1 MLAHA
6 VAPQVTER
14 LGVGEGLSR
23 DRDHVGNQHRRI
35 GVQVA
40 AHHARAAATLDGVQH
55 RRVSGTAT
63 NECALQRYQ
72 CAEAIMEHRQQHAQM
87 IEVESV

>member
-1 MLAHA
+1 MFAHA
-6 VAPQVTER
+6 AAPHVAQR

-40 AHHARAAATLDGVQH
+40 AHHARAAAPLDRVQQ
-55 RRVSGTAT
+55 RRVPGTAP
-63 NECALQRYQ
+63 NECALQRYHP
-72 CAEAIMEHRQQHAQM
+72 AETIVEHGQ
-87 IEVESV
+87 